1 MNIKHKNIVY
11 CYILVGGNNI
21 LYTREQPYKRHCKK
35 TNDKCRLY
43 KYSLSYT
50 SVFVKYDL
58 LIKTEVFFMK
68 ENSIQIFENK
78 NFGSIRTTEND
89 SKTYFCGSDVAKA
102 LGYARPN
109 DAISAH
115 CRCTVKR
122 SIPHPQSKNK
132 TIQMSFI
139 SEGDVYRLIASSKL
153 PTAQMFESWV
163 FDEILPT
170 IRKTGGYVANDDLFI
185 QTYLPYADESTKSL
199 FKVTLNTINQ
209 LNHKIKTG
217 KPKVQFA
224 DSVANT
230 ENLIDIGTLAKLIN
244 DKYKKLGRNKLFVW
258 LRDNGYLRHNNE
270 PYQRYI
276 NSGIFTTREYVYN
289 TRTGNAIGIKT
300 YVTPKGQAYI
310 INKVVDSLENN

>member
-1 MNIKHKNIVY
+1 M
-11 CYILVGGNNI
+11 
-21 LYTREQPYKRHCKK
+21 
-35 TNDKCRLY
+35 
-43 KYSLSYT
+43 
-50 SVFVKYDL
+50 
-58 LIKTEVFFMK
+58 
-68 ENSIQIFENK
+68 ENK
-78 NFGSIRTTEND
+78 IKIFSNEDFGEVRTLTID
-89 SKTYFCGSDVAKA
+89 DKPYFVGKDVAEI
-102 LGYARPN
+102 LGYAKARN
-109 DAISAH
+109 AIANHVDEEDKKDAPIQGSLGG
-115 CRCTVKR
+115 TQ
-122 SIPHPQSKNK
+122 IM
-132 TIQMSFI
+132 TIINESGLY
-139 SEGDVYRLIASSKL
+139 SLILSSKM
-153 PTAQMFESWV
+153 PNAKKFKRWV
-163 FDEILPT
+163 TSEILPT

-199 FKVTLNTINQ
+199 FRVTLNTINQ
-209 LNHKIKTG
+209 LNHKIEID

-289 TRTGNAIGIKT
+289 TKTGSEIGIKT

-310 INKVVDSLENN
+310 INKVVDSLGNN

>member
-1 MNIKHKNIVY
+1 
-11 CYILVGGNNI
+11 
-21 LYTREQPYKRHCKK
+21 
-35 TNDKCRLY
+35 
-43 KYSLSYT
+43 
-50 SVFVKYDL
+50 
-58 LIKTEVFFMK
+58 MK
-68 ENSIQIFENK
+68 ENNIQIFENK
-78 NFGSIRTTEND
+78 NFGFIRTEEIN
-89 SKTYFCGSDVAKA
+89 SKIYFCGSDVAKA
-102 LGYARPN
+102 LGYSNPRK
-109 DAISAH
+109 AIIDH
-115 CRCTVKR
+115 CKGVTKR
-122 SIPHPQSKNK
+122 DTPTNSG
-132 TIQMSFI
+132 IQKMSFI

-153 PTAQMFESWV
+153 PTAQKFESWV
-163 FDEILPT
+163 FDEILPA

-199 FKVTLNTINQ
+199 FRVTLNTINQ
-209 LNHKIKTG
+209 LNHKIETD

-289 TRTGNAIGIKT
+289 TRTGNVIGIKT

>member
-1 MNIKHKNIVY
+1 M
-11 CYILVGGNNI
+11 
-21 LYTREQPYKRHCKK
+21 
-35 TNDKCRLY
+35 
-43 KYSLSYT
+43 
-50 SVFVKYDL
+50 
-58 LIKTEVFFMK
+58 
-68 ENSIQIFENK
+68 ENK
-78 NFGSIRTTEND
+78 IKIFSNEDFGEVRTLMIDN
-89 SKTYFCGSDVAKA
+89 KPYFVGKDVAEI
-102 LGYARPN
+102 LGYANAPK
-109 DAISAH
+109 AIRDHVDDEDKLTERIVLSGQN
-115 CRCTVKR
+115 REV
-122 SIPHPQSKNK
+122 I
-132 TIQMSFI
+132 FI
-139 SEGDVYRLIASSKL
+139 NESGLYSLILSSKM
-153 PTAQMFESWV
+153 PNAKKFKRWV
-163 FDEILPT
+163 TSEVLPT

-199 FKVTLNTINQ
+199 FRVTLNTINQ
-209 LNHKIKTG
+209 LNHKIETD

>member
-1 MNIKHKNIVY
+1 MENKIKIFSNEDFGKVRTLTIDNKPYFVGKDVAD
-11 CYILVGGNNI
+11 ILGYSNSSKALADHVDDEDKLNNESLSSLGQRGGWLINESG
-21 LYTREQPYKRHCKK
+21 L
-35 TNDKCRLY
+35 
-43 KYSLSYT
+43 YSLI
-50 SVFVKYDL
+50 L
-58 LIKTEVFFMK
+58 
-68 ENSIQIFENK
+68 
-78 NFGSIRTTEND
+78 
-89 SKTYFCGSDVAKA
+89 
-102 LGYARPN
+102 
-109 DAISAH
+109 
-115 CRCTVKR
+115 
-122 SIPHPQSKNK
+122 
-132 TIQMSFI
+132 
-139 SEGDVYRLIASSKL
+139 SSKM
-153 PTAQMFESWV
+153 PNAKKFKRWV
-163 FDEILPT
+163 TSEILPT

-209 LNHKIKTG
+209 LNHKIEMD

-289 TRTGNAIGIKT
+289 TKTGNAIGIKT

-310 INKVVDSLENN
+310 INKVVNSLGNN